1 MGRNAPDRKA
11 VSFRLMP
18 CLEVDEMAVGGH
30 FGYGI
35 QKAATVLFMVTSPGA
50 SAAMAHRTSCSSSCL
65 E

>member
-18 CLEVDEMAVGGH
+18 RLEADAMAVVGH

-35 QKAATVLFMVTSPGA
+35 QKAATVLFMVTYPGA
-50 SAAMAHRTSCSSSCL
+50 SATMAHRTFCSSSCL